1 MYVLLRYFIVIS
13 YRYTYVYE
21 KKGNGELTSDRNWC
35 LAPAG
40 FRRWGSSVA
49 EAEAGLL
56 ACRSRRGRRRLAAS
70 VSPAPTAEES
80 ATRPE
85 ALLPSSSAPPLL
97 KKTNT

>member
-1 MYVLLRYFIVIS
+1 MS
-13 YRYTYVYE
+13 M
-21 KKGNGELTSDRNWC
+21 KKKDNGELTSDRNWC

-56 ACRSRRGRRRLAAS
+56 ACRSRRGPRRPAAS